1 MQTIYELMANP
12 SFDSLSLASYLISYG
27 EFVYSR
33 TFAYSYAK
41 RLRSD
46 FPLCF
51 VRVLKV
57 LDCYFV
63 ITNKDDYKIYWEARK
78 LALRNERK
86 KKNETL

>member
-12 SFDSLSLASYLISYG
+12 SFDSLSLASYLICSG
-27 EFVYSR
+27 ELVHSR
-33 TFAYSYAK
+33 TYAYDLAK
-41 RLRSD
+41 RWRND
-46 FPLCF
+46 CFAF

-57 LDCYFV
+57 LDYYFV
-63 ITNKDDYKIYWEARK
+63 IINEDDYKIYWEARK